1 MILMNN
7 NVNHPEHYNAGS
19 YECITVM
26 RELLTEE
33 QMKGF
38 CLGNALK
45 YLWRAGKKGD
55 FIEDVNKAQ
64 WYLDYIERMYMD
76 A

>member
-1 MILMNN
+1 MS
-7 NVNHPEHYNAGS
+7 NVNHPDHYNAGG

-45 YLWRAGKKGD
+45 YLWRAGKKDD
-55 FIEDVNKAQ
+55 FTEDIYKAI
-64 WYLDYIERMYMD
+64 WYLNYLTD
-76 A
+76 AQSEDDAD

>member
-1 MILMNN
+1 MND
-7 NVNHPEHYNAGS
+7 NVNHPTHYTSGK
-19 YECITVM
+19 YECIEVM
-26 RELLTEE
+26 KDILTEE

-64 WYLDYIERMYMD
+64 WYLDYIEKMYMD

>member
-1 MILMNN
+1 M
-7 NVNHPEHYNAGS
+7 YNCYARAAHRRAD
-19 YECITVM
+19 E
-26 RELLTEE
+26 RFLP
-33 QMKGF
+33 
-38 CLGNALK
+38 GNALK

>member
-1 MILMNN
+1 MKD
-7 NVNHPEHYNAGS
+7 NVNHPDHYNAGS

-45 YLWRAGKKGD
+45 YFGEQAR
-55 FIEDVNKAQ
+55 KAI
-64 WYLDYIERMYMD
+64 LLRMSIRHSGILTI
-76 A
+76 

>member
-1 MILMNN
+1 
-7 NVNHPEHYNAGS
+7 
-19 YECITVM
+19 M

>member
-1 MILMNN
+1 MKD
-7 NVNHPEHYNAGS
+7 NVNHPDHYNAGG

-64 WYLDYIERMYMD
+64 WYLDYIERMYMN